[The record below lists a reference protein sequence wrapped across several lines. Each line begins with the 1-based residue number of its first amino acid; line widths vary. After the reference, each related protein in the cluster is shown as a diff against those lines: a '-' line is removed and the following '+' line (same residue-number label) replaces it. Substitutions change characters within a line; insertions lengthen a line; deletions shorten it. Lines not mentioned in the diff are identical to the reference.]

1 MARLR
6 TRPILLF
13 GFIVVFII
21 LFSFS
26 NFHNSANSITSSP
39 SSTKKKFKTE
49 SDKHNDKIEAM
60 MVKNMLKAD
69 EKQRNQL
76 TDEEFKKLP
85 IPEEVIKIAHGP
97 VVTKNPEIKLTVLQ
111 KFSQLLKTWE
121 CSGQLPAIKVSFK
134 KNILENQSHT
144 LNFEVLMDIALCLD
158 YNQRCR

>member
-6 TRPILLF
+6 TRPLLLLLF
-13 GFIVVFII
+13 IVFVI

-26 NFHNSANSITSSP
+26 NFHNSNSTIQPSP
-39 SSTKKKFKTE
+39 EVKEKIKTE
-49 SDKHNDKIEAM
+49 TDTHNDKIEAM
-60 MVKNMLKAD
+60 MVKNMMKAD

-97 VVTKNPEIKLTVLQ
+97 LSTRKHEVKLTVLE

-121 CSGQLPAIKVSFK
+121 CSGQLSNKKV
-134 KNILENQSHT
+134 Q
-144 LNFEVLMDIALCLD
+144 
-158 YNQRCR
+158 